1 MTLEVGGLRTGDGPY
16 TGPDSDRQLRALQPR
31 ERLPERQIY
40 TGPDTRPD
48 LITLRHLDRLAD
60 ARAASLAD
68 ADLDSPARHTPK
80 FQPAASQRRRADGYR
95 ERAPEYRPAPQR
107 RGERGYDERGYDER
121 GYREPAPESRPAPQ
135 RRGER
140 GYDERARGRRQARGM
155 ARLIAVLPAHNEEAT
170 IGDTVRSLARQS
182 RPPDQVVVVCDNCTD
197 DTAGVAASAGAKVFT
212 TVGNTAKKAGALNQ
226 ALGKL
231 LPTFAGDDLVL
242 VMDADSRLNKE
253 WLEYARE
260 LLQDD
265 PRIGAVCG
273 IFLGEPGGG
282 VIGQIQRNEY
292 TRYAR
297 MVYRQRQTP
306 VLSGTGSLFRIPA
319 LLRVA
324 RERGR
329 TLPGKHGDFYNSS
342 ALTEDNEMTLA
353 MKTLGYRT
361 VAGEGCE
368 TTTEVMPDWHA
379 LFRQRLRW
387 QKGALDDLRTYG
399 LTRVTFSYW
408 VKQIAIYGAF
418 LLSIACWIIIGF
430 ALVHS
435 PGFNLAWTAG
445 ILSINFG
452 ERLWTVR
459 KVGWAG
465 IVLSMLTLPE
475 MGYDLFRLAVFF
487 RAAADVV
494 RGREVEWGHLN
505 RSAQA

>member
-1 MTLEVGGLRTGDGPY
+1 MVGVHGDASSGTRGSRQSQPY
-16 TGPDSDRQLRALQPR
+16 N
-31 ERLPERQIY
+31 
-40 TGPDTRPD
+40 GPDTAVQ
-48 LITLRHLDRLAD
+48 LTALNELFGMGVASHGAD
-60 ARAASLAD
+60 
-68 ADLDSPARHTPK
+68 
-80 FQPAASQRRRADGYR
+80 
-95 ERAPEYRPAPQR
+95 
-107 RGERGYDERGYDER
+107 
-121 GYREPAPESRPAPQ
+121 
-135 RRGER
+135 
-140 GYDERARGRRQARGM
+140 RGRRQARGI

-182 RPPDQVVVVCDNCTD
+182 RPPDLVVVVCDNCTD

-231 LPTFAGDDLVL
+231 LPTFTSDDLAL
-242 VMDADSRLNKE
+242 IMDADSRLNKE
-253 WLEYARE
+253 WLGYACE

-282 VIGQIQRNEY
+282 LIGQIQRNEY

-306 VLSGTGSLFRIPA
+306 VLSGTGTLFRIPA

-368 TTTEVMPDWHA
+368 TTTEVMPDLHA

-387 QKGALDDLRTYG
+387 QKGALEDLRAYG
-399 LTRVTFSYW
+399 LTRVTLSYW
-408 VKQIAIYGAF
+408 VKQSAIYGAF

-430 ALVHS
+430 AIVHN
-435 PGFNLAWTAG
+435 PGFNVVWTVG
-445 ILSINFG
+445 ILSINFC

-459 KVGWAG
+459 KVGGAG
-465 IVLSMLTLPE
+465 MVLSMLTLPE

>member
-1 MTLEVGGLRTGDGPY
+1 MHGAASSAARGPRQPDPY
-16 TGPDSDRQLRALQPR
+16 TGPDTAVQIMALN
-31 ERLPERQIY
+31 ELF
-40 TGPDTRPD
+40 GMGV
-48 LITLRHLDRLAD
+48 
-60 ARAASLAD
+60 AS
-68 ADLDSPARHTPK
+68 
-80 FQPAASQRRRADGYR
+80 
-95 ERAPEYRPAPQR
+95 
-107 RGERGYDERGYDER
+107 RGTD
-121 GYREPAPESRPAPQ
+121 
-135 RRGER
+135 
-140 GYDERARGRRQARGM
+140 RGRRRPPGM
-155 ARLIAVLPAHNEEAT
+155 ARLIAVIPAHNEEAT
-170 IGDTVRSLARQS
+170 IGDTVRSLAWQS

-231 LPTFAGDDLVL
+231 LPTFTGDDLAL
-242 VMDADSRLNKE
+242 VMDADSRLNNE
-253 WLEYARE
+253 WLEYACE
-260 LLQDD
+260 LLRDD

-282 VIGQIQRNEY
+282 LIGQIQRNEY

-297 MVYRQRQTP
+297 MVYRRRQTP
-306 VLSGTGSLFRIPA
+306 VLSGTGTLFRIPA
-319 LLRVA
+319 LRRIA

-329 TLPGKHGDFYNSS
+329 ALPGKHGDFYNST

-353 MKTLGYRT
+353 MKTLGYRC
-361 VAGEGCE
+361 VAAEGCE

-387 QKGALDDLRTYG
+387 QKGALEDLRSYG
-399 LTRVTFSYW
+399 LTRVTFPYW
-408 VKQIAIYGAF
+408 ARQTAIYGAF
-418 LLSIACWIIIGF
+418 LLSIACWIILGI
-430 ALVHS
+430 AIVHN
-435 PGFNLAWTAG
+435 PGFNFVWTVG
-445 ILSINFG
+445 ILSVNFG

-459 KVGWAG
+459 KAG
-465 IVLSMLTLPE
+465 RAGMALSMLTLPE